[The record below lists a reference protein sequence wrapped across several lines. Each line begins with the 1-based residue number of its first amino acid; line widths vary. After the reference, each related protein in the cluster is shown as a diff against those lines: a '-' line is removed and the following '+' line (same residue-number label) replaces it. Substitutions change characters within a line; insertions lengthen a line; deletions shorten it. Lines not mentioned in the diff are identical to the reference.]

1 MLDLKM
7 IRTEPDKVKAAIQK
21 REMNLDSVID
31 EILKIDVD
39 RRAVTGKVE
48 AKKAEQNAASKQ
60 IPAMKKAGQDTTELM
75 AQMKVLSAEIKEYDA
90 ELGELEEK
98 QKDLMLSLPNL
109 PDEDVVAGGKEQNV
123 PLHYFK
129 AVSYTHLDV
138 YKRQSQ
144 IMGIP
149 ESCPLKGRRGMKW
162 VSARGQQAAFRIG
175 AGWDGGG
182 KEKRLKAV
190 GPCPAP
196 RFHGCA
202 AAHKGGVG

>member
-75 AQMKVLSAEIKEYDA
+75 AQMRS
-90 ELGELEEK
+90 
-98 QKDLMLSLPNL
+98 SP
-109 PDEDVVAGGKEQNV
+109 
-123 PLHYFK
+123 
-129 AVSYTHLDV
+129 
-138 YKRQSQ
+138 
-144 IMGIP
+144 
-149 ESCPLKGRRGMKW
+149 RRSRSMTRSWASWRK
-162 VSARGQQAAFRIG
+162 SRRT
-175 AGWDGGG
+175 
-182 KEKRLKAV
+182 
-190 GPCPAP
+190 
-196 RFHGCA
+196 
-202 AAHKGGVG
+202 